1 MFRLKSGSVGRM
13 ALGFLSIL
21 HFLRG
26 RLCVGI
32 LSGHANDGAGSL
44 VHAGDGAKERTER
57 MVRLWPAVGYCG
69 ADKSGHTLDSS
80 ISVRM
85 ALFPER
91 RTVAMALRV
100 FDRGSVSEPNGCPV
114 ACPQLHRI

>member
-44 VHAGDGAKERTER
+44 AHAGDGAKERTER
-57 MVRLWPAVGYCG
+57 MVRLWPAVGCGGPDKPGRSRDSFHCRSKAFFSAPPG
-69 ADKSGHTLDSS
+69 ADTAPRVSS
-80 ISVRM
+80 
-85 ALFPER
+85 
-91 RTVAMALRV
+91 
-100 FDRGSVSEPNGCPV
+100 RGS
-114 ACPQLHRI
+114 A

>member
-57 MVRLWPAVGYCG
+57 MVRLWPAVGCGG
-69 ADKSGHTLDSS
+69 ADKPRHTLDSS
-80 ISVRM
+80 RSVRV
-85 ALFPER
+85 ALFPHN
-91 RTVAMALRV
+91 RTPWTALRV
-100 FDRGSVSEPNGCPV
+100 VDPGPVSVHS
-114 ACPQLHRI
+114 